1 MNLVPFDD
9 RPRVAPLAF
18 QRARARLL
26 RICRLSVAV
35 ALLAGILVATTL
47 VVEAAE
53 TNDAPLSA
61 GTVEVMPQQI
71 PAPAASAGSSGDR
84 WPWAI
89 VAGVL
94 VTLAGGSYA
103 AGRRGGSA

>member
-9 RPRVAPLAF
+9 RPRVAPPACR
-18 QRARARLL
+18 RARARLL

-35 ALLAGILVATTL
+35 ALLAGVFVATTL
-47 VVEAAE
+47 VAEAAE
-53 TNDAPLSA
+53 TNDAPLFA

-71 PAPAASAGSSGDR
+71 SAPAASAGSSGDR

>member
-9 RPRVAPLAF
+9 RPRVAPPNSR
-18 QRARARLL
+18 QARAGLL

-35 ALLAGILVATTL
+35 ALLAGVLVAATL
-47 VVEAAE
+47 VAEAAE
-53 TNDAPLSA
+53 TSEAPLA
-61 GTVEVMPQQI
+61 AETVEVMPQQI